1 MHTSLDSLWTLWYDK
16 LRGQK
21 TPVVISFRVESEI
34 WNVQLE
40 VSTRDHFINFQI
52 KNFICLTLDIE
63 EKLADHGGDAKDA
76 TGKRR

>member
-52 KNFICLTLDIE
+52 YETLDIE
-63 EKLADHGGDAKDA
+63 EKLADHGGDAKDE